1 MTASPPSPHTSPA
14 GSPHGLPAQYDA
26 AATEREV
33 AQRWQDAN
41 AFAADASRSRRAG
54 GTHDPFV
61 IFMPPPNVT
70 AVLHVGHGL
79 TMTVQD
85 VLIRWRRMAGDD
97 TLYQPGTD
105 HAGIATQHVVEKLLA
120 AEGTTRRAIGREA
133 FVARTTAFVEETGG
147 IIVEQL
153 RAIGVSADW
162 SRLAYTLSPA
172 LSRAVREAFVRLFDE
187 GLIYRGQ

>member
-1 MTASPPSPHTSPA
+1 MTRSP
-14 GSPHGLPAQYDA
+14 LPAQYDA
-26 AATEREV
+26 AATEPEV
-33 AQRWQDAN
+33 ARRWQEAG
-41 AFAADASRSRRAG
+41 AFAADDARSRRAG

-97 TLYQPGTD
+97 TLWQPGTD
-105 HAGIATQHVVEKLLA
+105 HAGIATQNIVEKLLA
-120 AEGTTRRAIGREA
+120 AEGTTRRAIGRDA
-133 FVARTTAFVEETGG
+133 FVARTAAFVAETGG
-147 IIVEQL
+147 LILEQL

-162 SRLAYTLSPA
+162 SRPRTRSRPSSPA
-172 LSRAVREAFVRLFDE
+172 RCARRSFACTTKA
-187 GLIYRGQ
+187 